1 MAKKREQDREQ
12 QNTAAV
18 SERRVGILQRTAK
31 EVRNHRVMVRLLSL
45 VLTMLIFLV
54 GTIYVVSILYKRSGT
69 LTISLD
75 KYEMTQ
81 FGLSL
86 SESREMTHMTSHLN
100 AKISEKM
107 TNISEKSISPNV
119 GMIDGEHNG
128 RDYIAYT
135 FYLQNAGEVPV
146 SYEYSVVMS
155 NITNGIDEAIRL
167 RLYVDGTPTTY
178 AKTKTDG
185 SGPEPFTT
193 SFYSSTVM
201 AYGRVDDFAVGQKTK
216 FTVVIWIEG
225 TDPECLDWLIGGQ
238 MKIDMNMSIVH

>member
-1 MAKKREQDREQ
+1 MA
-12 QNTAAV
+12 NN
-18 SERRVGILQRTAK
+18 ERRAGFLQRTAK
-31 EVRNHRVMVRLLSL
+31 DVRNHKVRMRICSIALGMLLTL
-45 VLTMLIFLV
+45 AF
-54 GTIYVVSILYKRSGT
+54 ILYIIATLYKQSGSFT
-69 LTISLD
+69 VSLD
-75 KYEMTQ
+75 KYEMTKY
-81 FGLSL
+81 GLTL
-86 SESREMTHMTSHLN
+86 SETSDMAYNTSHLN
-100 AKISEKM
+100 TQINEHI
-107 TNISEKSISPNV
+107 TNIASEEIPDNV
-119 GMIDGEHNG
+119 DMIDGAHSGQN
-128 RDYIAYT
+128 YIAYT

-178 AKTKTDG
+178 AKTRTDG

-201 AYGRVDDFAVGQKTK
+201 AFGRVDDFAVGQKTK

-238 MKIDMNMSIVH
+238 MKVDMNMSIVH